1 MYFVTTFGDIGIH
14 SIIAGLVAFLAIQG
28 FWFLFCKRPLKKL
41 QHRMQETILLA
52 SFAFALLVQAS
63 VIFLKFPISPL
74 LSWLASHW
82 APSHFLSSLHQL
94 HPEFVIRPPPG
105 ESESPQSG

>member
-1 MYFVTTFGDIGIH
+1 MYFVTTIGDIGLH

-52 SFAFALLVQAS
+52 SFAFALLVQAIGHLLKVPDLAFALLAGFALGAITFL
-63 VIFLKFPISPL
+63 VITSPL
-74 LSWLASHW
+74 
-82 APSHFLSSLHQL
+82 APA
-94 HPEFVIRPPPG
+94 I
-105 ESESPQSG
+105 SEKTS